1 MRKEKIAKYITGI
14 VLAVAMVVTTY
25 TMAKAAGKV
34 SVTADKET
42 AAVGDTLTLSIKVEG
57 TDGDAEKPEVSV
69 NFDANRLSFSACSTE
84 YGGGGGG
91 LVTLDSSAEVAFS
104 ILSGGQADV
113 EVTAVFNGDG
123 ANAQTV
129 TATVMVDGED
139 TAALSENAGDNSGT
153 GIEAGT
159 IETSTGKLVSSVF
172 ADEFMPVGFYKTTV
186 SYEEQ
191 MVEAAQFDM
200 GGIVLLYV
208 TDPDGNNGNF
218 NVYDQATGELSDFLQ
233 ISGIENR
240 FIIALK
246 AGADVTVPEG
256 FTKATLQ
263 WNAQSLEAYSYTGEM
278 PADSTV
284 SASDFFLLYAVSSE
298 GNKGWYIYDQ
308 NEGTYQRFISG
319 LYASKPA
326 STDDLLSQITAPV
339 SGDGEEGGINVL
351 LIIVI
356 ALGVLL
362 LGLIITVIVMA
373 VKLHEYNS
381 YDYID
386 EDENEEDD
394 TVEYNVKASSMNN
407 ISKKGTEP
415 TANDFVQR
423 LAAENDAMPE
433 EMPKTKNIYEQYR
446 DEDNAD
452 DLNKIDQ
459 SKQSAYERD
468 ELVDEDAIFSPREM
482 KREARNYE
490 DDEYPEK
497 LSRADKKARKAEE
510 KARKKEEK
518 RLKKEYGEFGPVDWQ
533 SWQDAVDGGEKTAAH
548 ASRNA
553 GVDDGAVRRMSTTGD
568 NQGQE
573 LEEFVIR
580 NPKSA
585 KKVNRPDEEA
595 AIREERQRQL
605 ENEIYEEQTEPKDNP
620 MEMIKNIPAND
631 NGAPVQAKPVQQFDL
646 DDDFEFEFLSLDD
659 DEE

>member
-14 VLAVAMVVTTY
+14 VLAVAMVVTPY

-42 AAVGDTLTLSIKVEG
+42 AAVGDTLTVSVKIEG
-57 TDGDAEKPEVSV
+57 ADGDAEKPEVSV
-69 NFDANRLSFSACSTE
+69 NFDANRLDFSTCSTE

-91 LVTLDSSAEVAFS
+91 LVTLDSSADLAFT
-104 ILSGGQADV
+104 ILSGGQASVD
-113 EVTAVFNGDG
+113 VTAIFDGDG
-123 ANAQTV
+123 ANAQTAS
-129 TATVMVDGED
+129 ATVMVEGED
-139 TAALSENAGDNSGT
+139 TAAMNEGAGAEAGT

-159 IETSTGKLVSSVF
+159 IATSSGKLVSSVF

-218 NVYDQATGELSDFLQ
+218 NVYDQVTGELSDFLQ

-246 AGADVTVPEG
+246 AGADVTVPDG

-284 SASDFFLLYAVSSE
+284 AASDFFLLYAVSSA

-319 LYASKPA
+319 LYSSKPA
-326 STDDLLSQITAPV
+326 TSDDLLSQITAPV

-362 LGLIITVIVMA
+362 LGLIIAVIVMA
-373 VKLHEYNS
+373 IKLHEYNS

-386 EDENEEDD
+386 EDEEDD
-394 TVEYNVKASSMNN
+394 TVEYNVKAPSMN
-407 ISKKGTEP
+407 ISSKKVTEP
-415 TANDFVQR
+415 AANDFAQR

-446 DEDNAD
+446 DENNAD
-452 DLNKIDQ
+452 DLDKIDQ

-468 ELVDEDAIFSPREM
+468 ELVDEDALFSPREM

-497 LSRADKKARKAEE
+497 LSRADKKAMKAEE

-533 SWQDAVDGGEKTAAH
+533 SWQDAVDGGERTAAH

-553 GVDDGAVRRMSTTGD
+553 GVDNGAVRRVPNSD
-568 NQGQE
+568 NSQNQE
-573 LEEFVIR
+573 IEEEEFIIR
-580 NPKSA
+580 NPKPA
-585 KKVNRPDEEA
+585 RKANEDTV
-595 AIREERQRQL
+595 IREERQRQI

>member
-14 VLAVAMVVTTY
+14 VLAVAMVVTPY

-129 TATVMVDGED
+129 TASVMVDGED
-139 TAALSENAGDNSGT
+139 TAALSENAGDNAGT

-159 IETSTGKLVSSVF
+159 IATSTGKLVSSVF

-218 NVYDQATGELSDFLQ
+218 NVYDQTTGELSDFLQ

-246 AGADVTVPEG
+246 AGPEVTIPEG
-256 FTKATLQ
+256 FSVANLQ
-263 WNAQSLEAYSYTGEM
+263 WNAQTLEAYAYTGELA
-278 PADSTV
+278 ADSSV
-284 SASDFFLLYAVSSE
+284 SANEFFLIYAVSSE

-362 LGLIITVIVMA
+362 LGLIIAVIVMA

-386 EDENEEDD
+386 EEEEDD

-407 ISKKGTEP
+407 VSRKGSEP
-415 TANDFVQR
+415 TANDFAQR
-423 LAAENDAMPE
+423 LAAESDSMPE

-446 DEDNAD
+446 DEDDSEN
-452 DLNKIDQ
+452 LNKVEQ

-468 ELVDEDAIFSPREM
+468 ELVDEDVLFSPREM

-497 LSRADKKARKAEE
+497 LSRADKKAMKAEE

-518 RLKKEYGEFGPVDWQ
+518 RIKKEFGEFGPVDWK

-553 GVDDGAVRRMSTTGD
+553 GVDNDAVRRVPNSD
-568 NQGQE
+568 NSQNQE
-573 LEEFVIR
+573 IEEEEFIIR
-580 NPKSA
+580 NPKPA
-585 KKVNRPDEEA
+585 RKANEDTV
-595 AIREERQRQL
+595 IREERQRQI

>member
-25 TMAKAAGKV
+25 TMAKADGKV

-69 NFDANRLSFSACSTE
+69 NFDTNRLSFSACSTE

-91 LVTLDSSAEVAFS
+91 LVTLDTSADLAFT
-104 ILSGGQADV
+104 ILSGGQASVD
-113 EVTAVFNGDG
+113 VTAIFDGDG
-123 ANAQTV
+123 ANAQTAS
-129 TATVMVDGED
+129 ATVMVEGED
-139 TAALSENAGDNSGT
+139 TAAMNEGAGTEAGT

-159 IETSTGKLVSSVF
+159 IATSSGKLVSSVF

-208 TDPDGNNGNF
+208 TDADGNNGNF
-218 NVYDQATGELSDFLQ
+218 NVYDQTTGELSDFLQ

-246 AGADVTVPEG
+246 AGPEVTIPEG
-256 FTKATLQ
+256 FSVANLQ
-263 WNAQSLEAYSYTGEM
+263 WNAQTLEAYAYTGEL

-284 SASDFFLLYAVSSE
+284 SANEFFLLYAISSE
-298 GNKGWYIYDQ
+298 GNMGWYIYDQ

-386 EDENEEDD
+386 EDEDDD
-394 TVEYNVKASSMNN
+394 TEYNVKASSMH
-407 ISKKGTEP
+407 ISSKKVAEP
-415 TANDFVQR
+415 AANDFAQR
-423 LAAENDAMPE
+423 LAVEKDSMPE
-433 EMPKTKNIYEQYR
+433 EMPRTKNIYEQYR
-446 DEDNAD
+446 DEDDSEN
-452 DLNKIDQ
+452 LNKVEQ

-468 ELVDEDAIFSPREM
+468 ELVDEDALFSPREM

-497 LSRADKKARKAEE
+497 LSRADKKAMKAEE

-553 GVDDGAVRRMSTTGD
+553 GVGEGAVRRMPTTDD

-573 LEEFVIR
+573 LEEEEFIIR
-580 NPKSA
+580 NPKPTRKA
-585 KKVNRPDEEA
+585 NEDTV
-595 AIREERQRQL
+595 IREERQRQI

-620 MEMIKNIPAND
+620 LEMIKNIPAND

>member
-14 VLAVAMVVTTY
+14 TLAVAMVVVPY
-25 TMAKAAGKV
+25 SIAKADGKV

-42 AAVGDTLTLSIKVEG
+42 AVVGDTLTVSVKIEG

-139 TAALSENAGDNSGT
+139 TAALSENAGDNAGT

-159 IETSTGKLVSSVF
+159 IATSSGKLVSSVF

-240 FIIALK
+240 FIIVLK
-246 AGADVTVPEG
+246 AGADVTVPDG

-263 WNAQSLEAYSYTGEM
+263 WNSQSLEAYSYTGEM
-278 PADSTV
+278 TADSTV

-298 GNKGWYIYDQ
+298 GNRGWYIYDQ

-319 LYASKPA
+319 LYATKPA
-326 STDDLLSQITAPV
+326 ASDDLLSQITAPV

-362 LGLIITVIVMA
+362 LGLIIAVIVMA
-373 VKLHEYNS
+373 IKLHEYNS

-386 EDENEEDD
+386 EDEEDD

-415 TANDFVQR
+415 TANDFAQR

-433 EMPKTKNIYEQYR
+433 EMPKTRNIYEQYR

-452 DLNKIDQ
+452 DLNKTEK

-468 ELVDEDAIFSPREM
+468 ELVDEDALFSPREM
-482 KREARNYE
+482 KRETARNYE

-497 LSRADKKARKAEE
+497 LSRADKKAMKAEE

-518 RLKKEYGEFGPVDWQ
+518 RLKKEFGEFGPVDWQ
-533 SWQDAVDGGEKTAAH
+533 SWQDAVDGGEKTVAH

-553 GVDDGAVRRMSTTGD
+553 EVDDGAVRRMPISD
-568 NQGQE
+568 NTPSQK
-573 LEEFVIR
+573 LEE
-580 NPKSA
+580 
-585 KKVNRPDEEA
+585 E
-595 AIREERQRQL
+595 
-605 ENEIYEEQTEPKDNP
+605 ENEVYEEQTEPKDNP

>member
-14 VLAVAMVVTTY
+14 ALAVAMVVAPYGIT
-25 TMAKAAGKV
+25 KADGKV

-139 TAALSENAGDNSGT
+139 TAALSENVGDNAGT

-159 IETSTGKLVSSVF
+159 IATSSGKLVSSVF

-218 NVYDQATGELSDFLQ
+218 NVYDQTTGELSDFLQ

-246 AGADVTVPEG
+246 AGEDVTVPEG

-386 EDENEEDD
+386 EDEDDD
-394 TVEYNVKASSMNN
+394 TEYNVKASSMNN
-407 ISKKGTEP
+407 VSKKGIEP
-415 TANDFVQR
+415 AANDFAQR
-423 LAAENDAMPE
+423 LAVEKDSMPE

-452 DLNKIDQ
+452 DLNKTVQ

-468 ELVDEDAIFSPREM
+468 ELVDEDALFSPREM
-482 KREARNYE
+482 KRETARNYE

-497 LSRADKKARKAEE
+497 LSRADKKAMKAEE

-518 RLKKEYGEFGPVDWQ
+518 RLKKEFGEFGPVDWQ

-553 GVDDGAVRRMSTTGD
+553 GVGEGAVRRMSTTGD

-595 AIREERQRQL
+595 AIREERQRQI